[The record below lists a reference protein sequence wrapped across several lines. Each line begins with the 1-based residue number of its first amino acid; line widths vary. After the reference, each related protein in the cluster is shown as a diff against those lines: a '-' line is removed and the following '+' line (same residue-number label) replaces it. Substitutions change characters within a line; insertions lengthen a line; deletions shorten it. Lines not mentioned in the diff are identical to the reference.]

1 MIAVMKGSGDQCEV
15 EDNYSIQCN
24 NAVDVRRVVI
34 VDIGN
39 IGDDSNFNNE
49 LDACHDYDDD
59 VRLRRNIDWK
69 HLALFTAVKIEQ
81 YVDAQSAIEH
91 ESNTTVQ
98 SSIWP
103 NVSNQY
109 FDAILRRNIDWKH
122 LALFTTVKIEQFVDW
137 TKRD

>member
-1 MIAVMKGSGDQCEV
+1 MIADQCEF

-59 VRLRRNIDWK
+59 VRLCRNIDSK
-69 HLALFTAVKIEQ
+69 HLAKF
-81 YVDAQSAIEH
+81 
-91 ESNTTVQ
+91 TTVQ
-98 SSIWP
+98 SYSIR
-103 NVSNQY
+103 VQ
-109 FDAILRRNIDWKH
+109 LRFVH
-122 LALFTTVKIEQFVDW
+122 LHIVQSLQP
-137 TKRD
+137 